1 MITIDKPKPDWNRIR
16 TEYKTGTASLRDL
29 SEKYDVSWSTLRSR
43 AYREEWGKDRK
54 DTQTN
59 IEQNAVRKTEKITAD
74 NATLAADIRRKGLI
88 ILDGLFDDYAQVIAT
103 EHRESKNGV
112 TDVKRLRD
120 LTQAFR
126 DLTDDIQTNNGPD
139 NELLA
144 SLMELERR
152 SEA

>member
-1 MITIDKPKPDWNRIR
+1 MSAGSAGLQTS
-16 TEYKTGTASLRDL
+16 GTVHEPRGGA
-29 SEKYDVSWSTLRSR
+29 
-43 AYREEWGKDRK
+43 ARELGG
-54 DTQTN
+54 DTYGLCNLCPAAPGQLP
-59 IEQNAVRKTEKITAD
+59 VRH

-88 ILDGLFDDYAQVIAT
+88 ILYGLFDDYAQVIAT